1 MRSSLELIHTRGTR
15 IMRLL
20 VAVSRRLLLLAAL
33 AALTCSTPV
42 RAQAVGEPATKTA
55 LASIFSDH
63 MVLQRDMEI
72 PIWGTADPGAEVTVT
87 LRDESAEATADDDG
101 KWRANL
107 PSMEAGGPHELT
119 VKVGDET
126 TTLSDVLIGDV
137 WVASGQSNMEWSVT
151 NSDNAEKEIADADY
165 PEIRFVDVPNVVSDK
180 PLDSFESHGWQ
191 AVTPRNIGNFSAV
204 AYFFARNLQK
214 ELDVPIGL
222 IGCNWGGTRMEAWTS
237 REALLSSETF
247 APIVKADEAEPE
259 NEEAAKWRKE
269 RAHDRPAY
277 LFNGMTSAIIPYG
290 IRGVIWYQGESNAG
304 KANEYAEL
312 SKLMIAD
319 WRSRWDEGDFPFLLV
334 QLAAWE
340 PGGDSWPY
348 LREAQTDTLEA
359 PNVGMAVAIDI
370 GHRTDI
376 HPRNK
381 QEVGRRLALA
391 AQAIAYGDDDV
402 VYSGPMFSEIAI
414 EDGKAKLTFEHVGGG
429 LKSGAEGGA
438 LDGFEIAGEDGKFVP
453 AHAEI
458 DGEVV
463 VVSSD
468 DVKEPTQVR
477 YNWAAFPGGNL
488 FNAEGLPAVP
498 FRSQR

>member
-1 MRSSLELIHTRGTR
+1 
-15 IMRLL
+15 MRLL
-20 VAVSRRLLLLAAL
+20 VALSRRSLLLATL
-33 AALTCSTPV
+33 VALTLPTAA
-42 RAQAVGEPATKTA
+42 RAQAVAEPATNTA

-72 PIWGTADPGAEVTVT
+72 PIWGTAEPGAEVTVK
-87 LRDESAEATADDDG
+87 LGDESADTKADDDG

-107 PSMEAGGPHELT
+107 PSLEAGGPHELT

-137 WVASGQSNMEWSVT
+137 WVASGQSNMEWEVKKA
-151 NSDNAEKEIADADY
+151 DNPDEEIAHADY
-165 PEIRFVDVPNVVSDK
+165 PEIRFVDVPNVTSEK
-180 PLDSFESHGWQ
+180 PLDSFKSDGWQ
-191 AVTPRNIGNFSAV
+191 AVTPKNISDFSAV
-204 AYFFARNLQK
+204 AYYFARNLHK
-214 ELDVPIGL
+214 DLDVPIGL

-237 REALLSSETF
+237 HDALLSSETF
-247 APIVKADEAEPE
+247 APIVKEDDAPPANEDEA
-259 NEEAAKWRKE
+259 NARKNG
-269 RAHDRPAY
+269 AHDRPAA

-290 IRGVIWYQGESNAG
+290 IRGVIWYQGESNAER
-304 KANEYAEL
+304 ANEYAEL

-319 WRSRWDEGDFPFLLV
+319 WRKHWDEGDFPFLLV

-340 PGGDSWPY
+340 PGGESWAY

-359 PNVGMAVAIDI
+359 ENVGMAVAIDI
-370 GHRTDI
+370 GDRTDI
-376 HPRNK
+376 HPANK

-391 AQAIAYGDDDV
+391 AHAIAYGDDDV
-402 VYSGPMFSEIAI
+402 VYSGPMFREIAI
-414 EDGKAKLTFEHVGGG
+414 EDGKAKLSFDHIGGG

-453 AHAEI
+453 AKAEI
-458 DGEVV
+458 DGETI
-463 VVSSD
+463 VVSSG

-477 YNWAAFPGGNL
+477 YSWAAFPNGNL

-498 FRSQR
+498 FRSKR